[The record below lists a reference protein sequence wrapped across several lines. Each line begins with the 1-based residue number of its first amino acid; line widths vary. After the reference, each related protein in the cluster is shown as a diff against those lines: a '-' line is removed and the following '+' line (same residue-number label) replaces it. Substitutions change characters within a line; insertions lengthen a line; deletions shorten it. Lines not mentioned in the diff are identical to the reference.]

1 MQESSTINVRQ
12 GEKQDI
18 ESVFQLVEE
27 LAVHHKHDPD
37 YISNT
42 PEQMLNDAFGTKRY
56 FDFMVAEEDGKIVG
70 ATIYYF
76 IYSTW
81 KGKSLY
87 LEDLIITESHRG
99 RGIGKLFMQALAE
112 EAVAQGAQKM
122 KWQVAD
128 DNHGAIRFYER
139 TAADLDSNW
148 INCELNH
155 SQLSD
160 MVEANEDLVTA

>member
-1 MQESSTINVRQ
+1 MQDHSTITVRR

-42 PEQMLNDAFGTKRY
+42 PQQMLNDAFGTKRY
-56 FDFMVAEEDGKIVG
+56 FEFMVAEEHGKIVG

-87 LEDLIITESHRG
+87 LEDLIITKSHRG
-99 RGIGKLFMQALAE
+99 RGIGKLFMQALAQ
-112 EAVAQGAQKM
+112 EAVAQGAKKM

-139 TAADLDSNW
+139 TEADLDGNW

-155 SQLSD
+155 EQLAE
-160 MVEANEDLVTA
+160 MIEKEENLVTV

>member
-1 MQESSTINVRQ
+1 MQDSSTIIVRQ

-27 LAVHHKHDPD
+27 LAIHHKHDPD

-42 PEQMLNDAFGTKRY
+42 PQQMLEDAFGTKRY
-56 FDFMVAEEDGKIVG
+56 FEFLVAEENGKIVG
-70 ATIYYF
+70 ASIYYF

-87 LEDLIITESHRG
+87 LEDLIITKSHRG

-112 EAVAQGAQKM
+112 EAVALGAQKM

-139 TAADLDSNW
+139 AAADLDENW
-148 INCELNH
+148 INCELNRE
-155 SQLSD
+155 QLTD
-160 MVEANEDLVTA
+160 MVKAEEDLVTV